1 MKKNIIIILLL
12 VLLLAISA
20 CGNSERELPR
30 NPDVEYTD
38 NERPEQIES
47 NGQPAKETET
57 SGGEKVQA
65 PEEEA
70 AEIDES
76 EIIMEPEKN
85 ENSSQ
90 RYIMY
95 SEVLMKILTDRT
107 DTDGRYFDDGSQG
120 VDFSRNCFAITDIDG
135 DGRDELIFNFNDT
148 YMAAMREIIYDYDEE
163 NVILR
168 TELEDVFPFTTY
180 YSNGYIKEEASHNH
194 TCDPETRGIWPYN
207 LYEYDT
213 DTDSYISIGYVQCWD
228 KLIFP
233 TNYEGETFPDEF
245 DADGDQLL
253 YFVGYFS
260 GESDDVECTYMDRE
274 EYEAWEQTMFPDEY
288 KIDIEYHPMTEE
300 EIEKI
305 KTK

>member
-1 MKKNIIIILLL
+1 MKKNITLLL
-12 VLLLAISA
+12 SVVLLLTISA
-20 CGNSERELPR
+20 CSNSEEESAHISGELH
-30 NPDVEYTD
+30 TD
-38 NERPEQIES
+38 ISRPEQIES
-47 NGQPAKETET
+47 NGQPVKETET
-57 SGGEKVQA
+57 SGEEEVQA
-65 PEEEA
+65 PEGEA
-70 AEIDES
+70 AEVDES
-76 EIIMEPEKN
+76 VEITEPEEN
-85 ENSSQ
+85 ENSAQ

-107 DTDGRYFDDGSQG
+107 DPDGRYFDDGSQG

-148 YMAAMREIIYDYDEE
+148 YMAAMREIIYDYEE
-163 NVILR
+163 EDVILR
-168 TELEDVFPFTTY
+168 TELEDIFPFTTY

-194 TCDPETRGIWPYN
+194 TCDPETRGIWPYY
-207 LYEYDT
+207 LYEYDA
-213 DTDSYISIGYVQCWD
+213 DTDSYIGMGYVQCWD

-260 GESDDVECTYMDRE
+260 EESDGVECTYMDRE

-288 KIDIEYHPMTEE
+288 KIDIEYHHMTEE